1 MTLTDMALKV
11 LNKEEKEFSDEFLM
25 LMAIVA
31 YSLYAAEMVMY
42 KAART
47 CDIERLKDS
56 FFQKKKQRVG
66 QAAKHFRMLLANL
79 EAFDPWFDKIQRGRL
94 DYCNFVQQNASDLVT
109 LMILYYS
116 RTENH
121 PERRQDIF
129 KAIRQM
135 PVDDS
140 ADYEAILDYFHI
152 KL

>member
-1 MTLTDMALKV
+1 MALRV
-11 LNKEEKEFSDEFLM
+11 LNKEENEFSDEFLM

-42 KAART
+42 KASRS
-47 CDIERLKDS
+47 CDLEGLKQS
-56 FFQKKKQRVG
+56 FFQKDKQNVSNAVRNFK
-66 QAAKHFRMLLANL
+66 ALLANL
-79 EAFDPWFDKIQRGRL
+79 EVFDPWFDKIQRGRL

-121 PERRQDIF
+121 RERRQDIF

>member
-1 MTLTDMALKV
+1 MALKV
-11 LNKEEKEFSDEFLM
+11 LNKEQNEFSDEFLM

-42 KAART
+42 KASRS
-47 CDIERLKDS
+47 CDLEGLKQS
-56 FFQKKKQRVG
+56 FFQKDKQNVSNAVRNFK
-66 QAAKHFRMLLANL
+66 ALLANL
-79 EAFDPWFDKIQRGRL
+79 EVFDPWFDKIQRGRL

-121 PERRQDIF
+121 PERRQEIF

>member
-1 MTLTDMALKV
+1 MALKV
-11 LNKEEKEFSDEFLM
+11 LNKEQNEFSDEFLM

-42 KAART
+42 KASRS
-47 CDIERLKDS
+47 CDLEGLKQS
-56 FFQKKKQRVG
+56 FFQKDKQKVSNAVRNFK
-66 QAAKHFRMLLANL
+66 ALLANL
-79 EAFDPWFDKIQRGRL
+79 EVFDPWFDKIQRGRL

>member
-1 MTLTDMALKV
+1 MALKV
-11 LNKEEKEFSDEFLM
+11 LNKEQNEFSDEFLM

-42 KAART
+42 KASRS
-47 CDIERLKDS
+47 CDLEGLKQS
-56 FFQKKKQRVG
+56 FFQKDKQKVSNAVRNFK
-66 QAAKHFRMLLANL
+66 ALLTNL
-79 EAFDPWFDKIQRGRL
+79 EVFDPWFDKIQRGRL